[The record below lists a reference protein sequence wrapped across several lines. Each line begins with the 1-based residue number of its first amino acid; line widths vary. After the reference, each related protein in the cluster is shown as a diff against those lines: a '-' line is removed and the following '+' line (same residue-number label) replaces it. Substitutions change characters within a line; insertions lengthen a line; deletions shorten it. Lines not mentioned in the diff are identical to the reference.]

1 MDFLE
6 GISQTVAAALAEDLG
21 DGDITA
27 QLVDAEETAAAQVL
41 TREPCVVCGR
51 PWVDE
56 VFRQVDPDISIT
68 WLVTEGEQVPG
79 DTVLFRLTGR
89 ARSLLTAERSALNFL
104 QTLSATATRTADF
117 VSLIDHTDTKL
128 LDTRKTIP
136 GLRMAQKYAVRTGG
150 GENHRIGLFDAFLIK
165 ENHIAAAGS
174 ITKAIMSARALYP
187 ERRLEIEVEDLSE
200 YREALQ
206 GAPDWIMLD
215 NFSLDD
221 LAAAVA
227 GKNDAVRL
235 EASGGIEDAN
245 DLRRIA
251 ETGVDYISVGALTKH
266 VQATDLSMRFVDD
279 KTAGET
285 T

>member
-89 ARSLLTAERSALNFL
+89 ARSLLTAESSALNFL

>member
-1 MDFLE
+1 M
-6 GISQTVAAALAEDLG
+6 
-21 DGDITA
+21 
-27 QLVDAEETAAAQVL
+27 
-41 TREPCVVCGR
+41 
-51 PWVDE
+51 
-56 VFRQVDPDISIT
+56 
-68 WLVTEGEQVPG
+68 
-79 DTVLFRLTGR
+79 
-89 ARSLLTAERSALNFL
+89 
-104 QTLSATATRTADF
+104 
-117 VSLIDHTDTKL
+117 
-128 LDTRKTIP
+128 
-136 GLRMAQKYAVRTGG
+136 
-150 GENHRIGLFDAFLIK
+150 
-165 ENHIAAAGS
+165 
-174 ITKAIMSARALYP
+174 
-187 ERRLEIEVEDLSE
+187 EDLSE